1 MMKRL
6 LLLLTVISVL
16 LFAVAPAC
24 AQATSKAKKP
34 TVTKSTIAE
43 PQSPAELEAIVA
55 AHRKQL
61 LSKIKTPPLSPFHPQ
76 LPKRIE
82 LPNGM
87 VIFLQEDHEL
97 PLIDGS
103 ITIRGG
109 SRVEPAEK
117 VGLVA
122 VFGQVWRTGGTRTRT
137 GDQLDDYLEARA
149 AKVET
154 GGRSDATTVGWS
166 SLKNDF
172 NDVFDVVLE
181 LLREPEFRSE
191 KILLA
196 KQQIA
201 TGISRRNDDP
211 AAVARREAVKL
222 AYGADSPF
230 ARTVEYATLEAV
242 TRQDLLDWHQRFVHP
257 NNMILGV
264 TGDFDP
270 ATMEAKLREAFAS
283 LPKGPAAE
291 KNPKTPIH
299 PAKPGIYFVNK
310 EDVNQSNIR
319 MVDLGIRRDNPDYF
333 AVDVMNEVLGGGFAS
348 RLIQS
353 IRTKQ
358 GLAYSVG
365 GGIGSTYDHPGIT
378 ALGMGTKSE
387 TTVKSIEA
395 LDTELGKMLSEPVTA
410 AELKRSKDSILNSFV
425 FEFDSKDK
433 VLSERMTYEFYGYPA
448 DFLERYR
455 AGVEKVNAADVER
468 VAKKYLH
475 KDQMRTLIVGNQAE
489 FDKPLSTLGPVTP
502 IDITIPGTPPGTPAA
517 ASGGER

>member
-1 MMKRL
+1 MTRTFFFIL
-6 LLLLTVISVL
+6 AVTVMLGLS
-16 LFAVAPAC
+16 
-24 AQATSKAKKP
+24 AQAQTSKAPAAAAANGAADASQKTPTASHAKK
-34 TVTKSTIAE
+34 
-43 PQSPAELEAIVA
+43 EAVVE
-55 AHRKQL
+55 AHREKL
-61 LSKIKTPPLSPFHPQ
+61 WEKIKTPPLPPFHPQ
-76 LPKRIE
+76 QPKRIE

-87 VIFLQEDHEL
+87 ILFLQEDHEL

-103 ITIRGG
+103 IMIRGG
-109 SRVEPAEK
+109 SRSEPAAK
-117 VGLVA
+117 VGLVSL
-122 VFGQVWRTGGTRTRT
+122 FGQVWRTGGTRTRT
-137 GDQLDDYLEARA
+137 GDQLDDFLEARA

-154 GGRSDATTVGWS
+154 GGGSDSTSVGWS

-172 NDVFDVVLE
+172 NDVFEVVLE
-181 LLREPEFRSE
+181 LLKEPEFRSE

-211 AAVARREAVKL
+211 SGIARREAAKL
-222 AYGADSPF
+222 VYGADSPF
-230 ARTVEYATLEAV
+230 ARTVEYATLDAV
-242 TRQDLLDWHQRFVHP
+242 TREDLLDWHQRYVHP

-270 ATMEAKLREAFAS
+270 VVMERKLREAFS
-283 LPKGPAAE
+283 GMPKGPAAD
-291 KNPKTPIH
+291 KNPPATMH

-319 MVDLGIRRDNPDYF
+319 LVDLGIRRDNPDYF
-333 AVDVMNEVLGGGFAS
+333 AVEVMNEVFGGGFSA

-365 GGIGSTYDHPGIT
+365 GGVGSSYDHQGVA

-395 LDTELGKMLSEPVTA
+395 LNAEIGKMVNEPVTA
-410 AELKRSKDSILNSFV
+410 AELKRAKEAILNSFV

-448 DFLERYR
+448 DFLEQYR
-455 AGVEKVNAADVER
+455 AGVEKTTGPDVDR

-475 KDQMRTLIVGNQAE
+475 KDQMKTLVVGNQAD
-489 FDKPLSTLGPVTP
+489 FDKPLSALGPVTP
-502 IDITIPGTPPGTPAA
+502 VDITIPGAPAGASA
-517 ASGGER
+517 ANRP

>member
-1 MMKRL
+1 MKRL
-6 LLLLTVISVL
+6 ILLLTILSAL
-16 LFAVAPAC
+16 LFASGTAA
-24 AQATSKAKKP
+24 AQATPKAKKP
-34 TVTKSTIAE
+34 AAAKSTMKE
-43 PQSPAELEAIVA
+43 PQTPAELEAVVA

-61 LSKIKTPPLSPFHPQ
+61 LSQIKTPPLSPFHPQ

-87 VIFLQEDHEL
+87 IIFLQEDHEL

-109 SRVEPAEK
+109 SRIEPAEK

-154 GGRSDATTVGWS
+154 GGRMDATTVGWS

-181 LLREPEFRSE
+181 LLKEPEFRSE
-191 KILLA
+191 KIVLA

-222 AYGADSPF
+222 AYGGDSPF
-230 ARTVEYATLEAV
+230 ARTVEYSTLNAV

-264 TGDFDP
+264 TGDFDA

-283 LPKGPAAE
+283 MPKGPAAE
-291 KNPKTPIH
+291 KDLKTPIH
-299 PAKPGIYFVNK
+299 AAKPGIYFVSK
-310 EDVNQSNIR
+310 EDVNQTNIR

-333 AVDVMNEVLGGGFAS
+333 AVDVMNEVMGGGFSS

-365 GGIGSTYDHPGIT
+365 GGVGSSYDHPGI
-378 ALGMGTKSE
+378 ASVGMGTKSE
-387 TTVKSIEA
+387 TTVKSIQA
-395 LDTELGKMLSEPVTA
+395 LNAELDKMQSQPVTP
-410 AELKRSKDSILNSFV
+410 AELKRARDAILNSFV
-425 FEFDSKDK
+425 FEYDSKDK

-448 DFLERYR
+448 DFLEQYR
-455 AGVEKVNAADVER
+455 AGIEKVTAADVER

-475 KDQMRTLIVGNQAE
+475 KDQMRVLVVGNQAE
-489 FDKPLSTLGPVTP
+489 FDKPLATLGPVTP
-502 IDITIPGTPPGTPAA
+502 IDITIPGAPPEA
-517 ASGGER
+517 ASTSGR

>member
-1 MMKRL
+1 MMRTRTLFL
-6 LLLLTVISVL
+6 LV
-16 LFAVAPAC
+16 AVAWMVASTSVS
-24 AQATSKAKKP
+24 AQVAAKPRAPKAAKAP
-34 TVTKSTIAE
+34 SAV
-43 PQSPAELEAIVA
+43 PSPALQDAIIE
-55 AHRKQL
+55 AHRKAL
-61 LSKIKTPPLSPFHPQ
+61 LSKVKTPPLSPFHPQ
-76 LPKRIE
+76 QPKRIE

-109 SRVEPAEK
+109 SRVEPAAK
-117 VGLVA
+117 VGLVS

-154 GGRSDATTVGWS
+154 GGSLDATTVGWS

-181 LLREPEFRSE
+181 LLREPEFRTD

-196 KQQIA
+196 KRLIA
-201 TGISRRNDDP
+201 TGISRRNNDP
-211 AAVARREAVKL
+211 AGIARREALKL

-230 ARTVEYATLEAV
+230 ARTVEYATLDAV

-257 NNMILGV
+257 NNMIFGV

-270 ATMEAKLREAFAS
+270 ATMEAKLREAFGS

-291 KNPKTPIH
+291 KNPPSPIH

-319 MVDLGIRRDNPDYF
+319 LVDIGIRKDNPDYYP
-333 AVDVMNEVLGGGFAS
+333 VEVMNEVLGGGFSS

-365 GGIGSTYDHPGIT
+365 GGIGSAYDRPGVS

-387 TTVKSIEA
+387 TTVKSIQA
-395 LDTELGKMLSEPVTA
+395 LDTELGKMVNEPVTA
-410 AELKRSKDSILNSFV
+410 AELKRSKDAILNSFV

-455 AGVEKVNAADVER
+455 AGVEKVTEADVER

-475 KDQMRTLIVGNQAE
+475 KDQMKTLVVGNQAE

-502 IDITIPGTPPGTPAA
+502 VDITIPGAPAEA
-517 ASGGER
+517 TAPAGASR

>member
-1 MMKRL
+1 MNKRL
-6 LLLLTVISVL
+6 LLLIALVL
-16 LFAVAPAC
+16 PFAASSAN
-24 AQATSKAKKP
+24 AQAATPKAKKP
-34 TVTKSTIAE
+34 AAAQGAVKE
-43 PQSPAELEAIVA
+43 PSPAELEAIVA

-109 SRVEPAEK
+109 SRIEPAEK

-154 GGRSDATTVGWS
+154 GGRMDATTVGWS

-181 LLREPEFRSE
+181 LLREPEFRSG

-201 TGISRRNDDP
+201 TGISRRNDAPD
-211 AAVARREAVKL
+211 AVARREAVKL

-257 NNMILGV
+257 NNMILGI

-270 ATMEAKLREAFAS
+270 ATMEAKLRGAFAQM
-283 LPKGPAAE
+283 PKGPAAE
-291 KNPKTPIH
+291 KNLKTPIH
-299 PAKPGIYFVNK
+299 EAKPGVYFVKK

-319 MVDLGIRRDNPDYF
+319 MVDLGIQRDNPDYY
-333 AVDVMNEVLGGGFAS
+333 AVEVMNEVLGGGFSS

-365 GGIGSTYDHPGIT
+365 GGIGSAYDHAGIA

-395 LDTELGKMLSEPVTA
+395 LNTELDKMLSEPVTA
-410 AELKRSKDSILNSFV
+410 AELKRSKDAILNSFV

-433 VLSERMTYEFYGYPA
+433 VLSERMTYEFYAYPA
-448 DFLERYR
+448 DFLEQYR
-455 AGVEKVNAADVER
+455 AGVEKVTAADVER

-475 KDQMRTLIVGNQAE
+475 KDKMRTLVVGNQAE
-489 FDKPLSTLGPVTP
+489 FDKPLSTLGAVTP
-502 IDITIPGTPPGTPAA
+502 IDITIPGAAPGAPAA
-517 ASGGER
+517 AGGER

>member
-1 MMKRL
+1 MKTKSVFL
-6 LLLLTVISVL
+6 ILIAVL
-16 LFAVAPAC
+16 LIVPSSLLAQGAQKRKAPA
-24 AQATSKAKKP
+24 AAKNAP
-34 TVTKSTIAE
+34 TEA
-43 PQSPAELEAIVA
+43 SPAEQDATIA
-55 AHRKQL
+55 AHRKAL
-61 LSKIKTPPLSPFHPQ
+61 LSKIQTPPLSPFHPQ

-87 VIFLQEDHEL
+87 IIFLQEDHEL

-109 SRVEPAEK
+109 SRVEPAAK
-117 VGLVA
+117 VGLVG
-122 VFGQVWRTGGTRTRT
+122 VYGQVWRTGGTRTRT

-154 GGRSDATTVGWS
+154 GGGLDSTTIGWS

-191 KILLA
+191 KVLLA

-211 AAVARREAVKL
+211 AGIARREAVKL
-222 AYGADSPF
+222 AYGAESPF
-230 ARTVEYATLEAV
+230 ARIVEYATLDAI

-270 ATMEAKLREAFAS
+270 AAMEAKLREAFS
-283 LPKGPAAE
+283 QLPKGPAAE
-291 KNPKTPIH
+291 KDPPSPIH
-299 PAKPGIYFVNK
+299 PGKPGIYFVNK

-319 MVDLGIRRDNPDYF
+319 MVDLGIRKDNPDFY
-333 AVDVMNEVLGGGFAS
+333 AVEVMNEIMGGGFSS

-353 IRTKQ
+353 IRTKL

-365 GGIGSTYDHPGIT
+365 GGIGSSYDHPGLA

-387 TTVKSIEA
+387 TTVKSIAA
-395 LDTELGKMLSEPVTA
+395 LDTELDKMQSNPVTP
-410 AELKRSKDSILNSFV
+410 AELKRAKDAILNSFV

-455 AGVEKVNAADVER
+455 AGVEKVTTADVDR

-475 KDQMRTLIVGNQAE
+475 KNQMKVLVVGNQGE
-489 FDKPLSTLGPVTP
+489 FDKPLSSLGAVTP
-502 IDITIPGTPPGTPAA
+502 IDIAIPGAPSEVGAA
-517 ASGGER
+517 ATQH

>member
-1 MMKRL
+1 MQEA
-6 LLLLTVISVL
+6 VI
-16 LFAVAPAC
+16 
-24 AQATSKAKKP
+24 
-34 TVTKSTIAE
+34 
-43 PQSPAELEAIVA
+43 A

-61 LSKIKTPPLSPFHPQ
+61 LSKINTPPLSPFHPQ

-109 SRVEPAEK
+109 SRLEPAAK

-122 VFGQVWRTGGTRTRT
+122 VFGQVWRTGGTRTRS

-191 KILLA
+191 KIVLA

-211 AAVARREAVKL
+211 AGIARREAVKL

-230 ARTVEYATLEAV
+230 ARTVEYATLDAI

-264 TGDFDP
+264 TGDFDG
-270 ATMEAKLREAFAS
+270 ATMEAKLREAFGS
-283 LPKGPAAE
+283 MPKGPAAD
-291 KNPKTPIH
+291 KKLNTPIH
-299 PAKPGIYFVNK
+299 PAKPGLYSVSK
-310 EDVNQSNIR
+310 EDVNQTNIR

-333 AVDVMNEVLGGGFAS
+333 AVEVMNEILGGGFSS

-353 IRTKQ
+353 IRTKL

-365 GGIGSTYDHPGIT
+365 GGVGSAYDHPGL
-378 ALGMGTKSE
+378 AAFGMGTKSE
-387 TTVKSIEA
+387 TTVKSITA
-395 LDTELGKMLSEPVTA
+395 LDSEIDKMTTQPVTA
-410 AELKRSKDSILNSFV
+410 AELKRAKDAILNSFV

-448 DFLERYR
+448 DFLEQYR
-455 AGVEKVNAADVER
+455 AGVEKVIEADVER

-475 KDQMRTLIVGNQAE
+475 RDKMRVLVVGNQAE
-489 FDKPLSTLGPVTP
+489 FDKPLSSLGPVTP
-502 IDITIPGTPPGTPAA
+502 IDITIPGAPSGATS
-517 ASGGER
+517 ASARGGSR

>member
-1 MMKRL
+1 MNKRL
-6 LLLLTVISVL
+6 LLLMVASVL
-16 LFAVAPAC
+16 LLAASPAN
-24 AQATSKAKKP
+24 AQAATPKAKKP
-34 TVTKSTIAE
+34 AAAQSAVKE
-43 PQSPAELEAIVA
+43 PSSPAGLEAIVA

-109 SRVEPAEK
+109 ARIEPAEK

-154 GGRSDATTVGWS
+154 GGRLDSTNIGWS

-211 AAVARREAVKL
+211 GAVARREAVKL

-230 ARTVEYATLEAV
+230 ARTVEYATLDAV

-257 NNMILGV
+257 NNMILGI

-283 LPKGPAAE
+283 MPRGPAAE
-291 KNPKTPIH
+291 KKPQTPIH
-299 PAKPGIYFVNK
+299 AAKPGIYFVNK

-319 MVDLGIRRDNPDYF
+319 MVDLGIQRDNPDYY
-333 AVDVMNEVLGGGFAS
+333 AVDVMNEVLGGGFGS

-365 GGIGSTYDHPGIT
+365 GGIGSAYDHAGIA
-378 ALGMGTKSE
+378 ALGMGTRSE

-395 LDTELGKMLSEPVTA
+395 LNTELDKMLSQPVTA
-410 AELKRSKDSILNSFV
+410 AELKRSKDAILNSFV
-425 FEFDSKDK
+425 FQFDSKDK

-455 AGVEKVNAADVER
+455 AGVEKVTAADVER

-475 KDQMRTLIVGNQAE
+475 KDKMRTLVVGNQAE

-502 IDITIPGTPPGTPAA
+502 IDITIPGTPPGAA
-517 ASGGER
+517 AAAGGER

>member
-1 MMKRL
+1 MTRL
-6 LLLLTVISVL
+6 LSLLLATSTFIFTATV
-16 LFAVAPAC
+16 AN
-24 AQATSKAKKP
+24 AQAAPKAKRPSAAK
-34 TVTKSTIAE
+34 T
-43 PQSPAELEAIVA
+43 SPAPEPSPEAQDATIA
-55 AHRKQL
+55 AHRKAI

-76 LPKRIE
+76 LPKRVE

-87 VIFLQEDHEL
+87 IIFLQEDHEL

-103 ITIRGG
+103 IIIRGG
-109 SRVEPAEK
+109 SRIEPSAK
-117 VGLVA
+117 VGLVSL
-122 VFGQVWRTGGTRTRT
+122 FGQVWRTGGTRTRT

-154 GGRSDATTVGWS
+154 GGRSDVTTVGWS

-191 KILLA
+191 KIVLA
-196 KQQIA
+196 KRQVA

-211 AAVARREAVKL
+211 SAIARREATKL
-222 AYGADSPF
+222 AYGAESPF
-230 ARTVEYATLEAV
+230 ARTVEYATLDAI

-283 LPKGPAAE
+283 LPKGPEAD
-291 KNPKTPIH
+291 KKLNTPIH
-299 PAKPGIYFVNK
+299 PGKPGIYFVQK

-319 MVDLGIRRDNPDYF
+319 MVDLGIRKDNPDFF
-333 AVDVMNEVLGGGFAS
+333 AVDVMNEIMGGGFSS

-353 IRTKQ
+353 IRTKL

-365 GGIGSTYDHPGIT
+365 GGVGSAYDHPGLA

-387 TTVKSIEA
+387 TTVKSISA
-395 LDTELGKMLSEPVTA
+395 LDTELDKMQNDPVTP
-410 AELKRSKDSILNSFV
+410 AELKRAKDAILNGFV

-433 VLSERMTYEFYGYPA
+433 VLSERMTYEFYGYPP
-448 DFLERYR
+448 DFLEQYR
-455 AGVEKVNAADVER
+455 AGVEKVTTADVDR

-475 KDQMRTLIVGNQAE
+475 KDQMKVLVVGNQGD
-489 FDKPLSTLGPVTP
+489 FDKPLSSLGPVIP
-502 IDITIPGTPPGTPAA
+502 IDITIPGAPSQA
-517 ASGGER
+517 ASAASTR

>member
-1 MMKRL
+1 MMKTRSVFLMCLAAL
-6 LLLLTVISVL
+6 LLLPSFVL
-16 LFAVAPAC
+16 AQGGTKRKAAAAPKNV
-24 AQATSKAKKP
+24 S
-34 TVTKSTIAE
+34 SE
-43 PQSPAELEAIVA
+43 PSPAVQDAVIA
-55 AHRKQL
+55 AHRKAL
-61 LSKIKTPPLSPFHPQ
+61 LSKIQTPPLSPFHPQ

-87 VIFLQEDHEL
+87 IIFLQEDHEL

-109 SRVEPAEK
+109 SRVEPAAK
-117 VGLVA
+117 VGLVG

-154 GGRSDATTVGWS
+154 GGGLDSTTVGWS

-191 KILLA
+191 KVLLA

-211 AAVARREAVKL
+211 AGVARREAVKL

-230 ARTVEYATLEAV
+230 ARVVEYATLDAV
-242 TRQDLLDWHQRFVHP
+242 TRQDLLDWHQRFVQP

-270 ATMEAKLREAFAS
+270 AAMEANLREAFS
-283 LPKGPAAE
+283 PLPKGLAAE
-291 KNPKTPIH
+291 KNPPTAIH
-299 PAKPGIYFVNK
+299 AAKPGIYFVNK

-319 MVDLGIRRDNPDYF
+319 MVDLGIRKDNPDFY
-333 AVDVMNEVLGGGFAS
+333 AVEVMNEIMGGGFSS

-353 IRTKQ
+353 IRTKL

-365 GGIGSTYDHPGIT
+365 GGIGSSYDHPGLA

-387 TTVKSIEA
+387 TTVKSIAA
-395 LDTELGKMLSEPVTA
+395 LDTELNKMQSDPVTL
-410 AELKRSKDSILNSFV
+410 AELKRAKDAILNSFV

-433 VLSERMTYEFYGYPA
+433 VLDERMTYEFYGYPA

-455 AGVEKVNAADVER
+455 AGVEKVTTADVER

-475 KDQMRTLIVGNQAE
+475 KDQMKVLVVGNQAE
-489 FDKPLSTLGPVTP
+489 FDKPLSALGPVTP
-502 IDITIPGTPPGTPAA
+502 IDITIPGAPSEVGTAVTPAK
-517 ASGGER
+517 

>member
-1 MMKRL
+1 MTNRL
-6 LLLLTVISVL
+6 LLLLTVAFSL
-16 LFAVAPAC
+16 CFAAASAS
-24 AQATSKAKKP
+24 AQAAVPKTKKP
-34 TVTKSTIAE
+34 AAAKGQVVE
-43 PQSPAELEAIVA
+43 PSSPAELDAIVA
-55 AHRKQL
+55 SHRKQL
-61 LSKIKTPPLSPFHPQ
+61 LSKIKTPPLSPFNPQ
-76 LPKRIE
+76 LPKRIV

-87 VIFLQEDHEL
+87 IIFLQEDHEL

-109 SRVEPAEK
+109 ARLEPAEK

-154 GGRSDATTVGWS
+154 GGRMDATTVGWS

-230 ARTVEYATLEAV
+230 ARTVEYATLDAV

-257 NNMILGV
+257 NNMILGI

-270 ATMEAKLREAFAS
+270 ATMEAKLRETFGS
-283 LPKGPAAE
+283 MPKGPAAE

-299 PAKPGIYFVNK
+299 AAKPGIYFVSK

-319 MVDLGIRRDNPDYF
+319 MVDLGIQRDNPDYY
-333 AVDVMNEVLGGGFAS
+333 AVDVMNEVMGGGFAS

-365 GGIGSTYDHPGIT
+365 GGIGSAYDHPGIT
-378 ALGMGTKSE
+378 SVGMGTKSE

-395 LDTELGKMLSEPVTA
+395 LNTELNKMLSEPVTA
-410 AELKRSKDSILNSFV
+410 AELRRSKDSILNSFV

-455 AGVEKVNAADVER
+455 AGVEKVTAADVDR
-468 VAKKYLH
+468 AAKKYLH
-475 KDQMRTLIVGNQAE
+475 KDQMRVLVVGNQAE
-489 FDKPLSTLGPVTP
+489 FDKPLSTLGAVTP
-502 IDITIPGTPPGTPAA
+502 IDITIPGAPPGAT
-517 ASGGER
+517 ASAGAER